1 MHKFIYPAK
10 DTYINNSSTFED
22 KNFGIDEIL
31 EVYASNKGS
40 ETIFTTP
47 NWHAAPQTTSSYGNE
62 GWLAYNTSSLF
73 IYSGSTWRKFSLTSD
88 TISGTSFIANFSG
101 RLSNVTA
108 STKKRLF
115 VSGSAGYTSGSFSG
129 SFNFV
134 NNNFYANGRWTTGS
148 FSGSVKTGTTFTKL
162 NIGPR
167 NFTISPLTASVTGT
181 GSFKNLN
188 GTIVGRSNT
197 GIPCCKGFYRP
208 VRAFLSGSFTG
219 SFSSSNFNGY
229 IQTVTSSRLYR
240 SDVTNFTGYFD
251 GRYNGT
257 FTRPS
262 TATYLLYPEFSRTLI
277 KFDLTE
283 LSQSIASSQIS
294 SSYMK
299 FSLNLK
305 AAGARNI
312 PLDYKIYAYPLSAS
326 WENGNG
332 RYASDGSE
340 IGASWDYRN
349 YSGSGLW
356 YRNLQTRSYQQVD
369 YLLTASYATGSFK
382 NQGGTWYYSVPS
394 VYNNKRNWICSS
406 SFFPGLKGSRLI
418 ASQSFSYG
426 SQSDISM
433 DVTTMVRS
441 WLCGCVPN
449 NGLILLTS
457 FELSTPPLEYTDGL
471 LQFFSKESNT
481 IYSPYL
487 DVAWEDAVFKTG
499 SLAPLSGST
508 ENLINLQYLKDTY
521 KAGSIPKVFVFGRD
535 KYPLKTFNKA
545 YQQPVMITP
554 KYLPRTSYY
563 MIKDAE
569 SEEVLVDFDRYT
581 KLSCNATKGNYFV
594 IDTTG
599 LPQER
604 YFKILIRVE
613 YSDGTVDIADTGK
626 IFKIV
631 R

>member
-47 NWHAAPQTTSSYGNE
+47 NWHDAPQTTSSYGNE

-88 TISGTSFIANFSG
+88 TIPGTSFIANFSG
-101 RLSNVTA
+101 RLSNVTINP
-108 STKKRLF
+108 KKPLYI
-115 VSGSAGYTSGSFSG
+115 SGSANYASGSFTG
-129 SFNFV
+129 SMNITSYSFFT
-134 NNNFYANGRWTTGS
+134 GSWSTGS
-148 FSGSVKTGTTFTKL
+148 FSGSVRVGSFFTKL
-162 NIGPR
+162 KVNKR
-167 NFTISPLTASVTGT
+167 TYTTSPLTSSLTGT
-181 GSFKNLN
+181 GSFKNLR
-188 GTIVGRSNT
+188 GKLLGKSNT
-197 GIPCCKGFYRP
+197 GIPCSSSFYSP
-208 VRAFLSGSFTG
+208 VRAFNSGSFTG
-219 SFSSSNFNGY
+219 SFSGSNSKLY
-229 IQTVTSSRLYR
+229 IETLTSSKLYYT
-240 SDVTNFTGYFD
+240 DVTNFVGYFK
-251 GRYNGT
+251 GKYSGS

-305 AAGARNI
+305 AAGARNL

-332 RYASDGSE
+332 RYANGGSE
-340 IGASWDYRN
+340 MGASWDYRN

-369 YLLTASYATGSFK
+369 YLLTSSYATASFK
-382 NQGGTWYYSVPS
+382 NQGGTWYYNVPS
-394 VYNNKRNWICSS
+394 TYTNKRNWICSS
-406 SFFPGLKGSRLI
+406 SFFPGLRNSRLI

-426 SQSDISM
+426 SQSDINM
-433 DVTTMVRS
+433 DITTMVRS

-457 FELSTPPLEYTDGL
+457 FELSTPPLDYTDGL

-487 DVAWEDAVFKTG
+487 DVAWEDVVFKTG

-508 ENLINLQYLKDTY
+508 DNLINLQYLKDAY

-545 YQQPVMITP
+545 YQQPVMVTP

-581 KLSCNATKGNYFV
+581 KLSCDATKGNYFV

-604 YFKILIRVE
+604 YFKILIKVE